1 MKKIGTCLVTAALV
15 WAATPVSAAS
25 FRKYVSLGDSL
36 ALGEEAG
43 CVVQRH
49 QENDYSAVVA
59 RQLGF
64 TDFQLPLRGEVPPPA
79 DGVSFTGIPC
89 LGIVFS
95 GGKVTIGVVS
105 QEGADLN
112 AELPRPYDDL
122 GVNGFFSTKDMVD
135 LKVSHPETGD
145 ARQIAAARVLR
156 NFQGSPLEGMS
167 AVDEANALNPDVVT
181 LWIGNNDVLL
191 AATSG
196 AVIEGVTLTPQAVF
210 DDAYERVM
218 TGISASGRTVVAAN
232 IPDILSLPFFTF
244 IPPFII
250 NPSTGQPIPDGQ
262 GGFLTYLGQRHDGTA
277 APIPPD
283 TLVLLPAASLLAQGI
298 GIPAA
303 LGGTGIPLP
312 DGGLVGPGANCN
324 GEVLPNGGL
333 CPGVLL
339 YADEVA
345 KVEEFTAHFNTTISS
360 VAAAHGAGLIDV
372 HAIFNQVKASGY
384 DIAGVHLSADFPA
397 GGLFSADGLHPTNIA
412 YAIQAD
418 YWVQAIN
425 AKAGTDVPRPDLYH
439 VLFTPDV
446 PQFPPA
452 GAAPNGRGGTRGA
465 PPAPSSTLV
474 GGRTESSPNH

>member
-1 MKKIGTCLVTAALV
+1 MKKFGSWFLTAALV
-15 WAATPVSAAS
+15 WMAAPLSAAS

-49 QENDYSAVVA
+49 QENDYSAIVA
-59 RQLGF
+59 RQMGF
-64 TDFQLPLRGEVPPPA
+64 TDFELPLRGEVPPPA

-112 AELPRPYDDL
+112 ADLPRPYDDL
-122 GVNGFFSTKDMVD
+122 GVNGFFNTKDMVD

-145 ARQIAAARVLR
+145 GKQIAAARVLR
-156 NFQGSPLEGMS
+156 NVPGSPFEGMS
-167 AVDEANALNPDVVT
+167 AIDEENVLNPDVVT
-181 LWIGNNDVLL
+181 LWIGNDDVLL
-191 AATSG
+191 AAASG

-232 IPDILSLPFFTF
+232 IPDILTLPFFTF

-262 GGFLTYLGQRHDGTA
+262 GGFLTYLGERHDGTA

-283 TLVLLPAASLLAQGI
+283 TLVTLQAAPLLAQGI
-298 GIPAA
+298 GIPTA

-312 DGGLVGPGANCN
+312 DGKFIPPATLS
-324 GEVLPNGGL
+324 
-333 CPGVLL
+333 PGVLL
-339 YADEVA
+339 YADEVE
-345 KVEEFTAHFNTTISS
+345 KVEEWTAHFNATISS
-360 VAAAHGAGLIDV
+360 VAASHGAGLIDV
-372 HAIFNQVKASGY
+372 HAIFDQIKANGY

-397 GGLFSADGLHPTNIA
+397 GGLFSADGLHPTNIG

-425 AKAGTDVPRPDLYH
+425 AKAGTDIPRPDIYR

-446 PQFPPA
+446 PQFTSTA
-452 GAAPNGRGGTRGA
+452 SVPNGRGASPTV
-465 PPAPSSTLV
+465 APSPSSIKV
-474 GGRTESSPNH
+474 SGRAASSSNH